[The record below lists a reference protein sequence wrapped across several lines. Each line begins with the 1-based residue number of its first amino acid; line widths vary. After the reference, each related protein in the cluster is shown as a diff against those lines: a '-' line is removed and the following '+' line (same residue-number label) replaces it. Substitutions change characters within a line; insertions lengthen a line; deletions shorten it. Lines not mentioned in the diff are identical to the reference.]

1 MVSGTKKF
9 IVKLIVKLT
18 MHMQNHSFRIY
29 RKSLTKIS
37 MIHAATLDTDRLLCC
52 ITCQIVHLHIFS

>member
-52 ITCQIVHLHIFS
+52 ITCQI